1 MMLNEIFKIRED
13 FIVVFSLDNSKQTVI
28 SFDEHIST
36 KKRNFKCIF
45 DKRPAFKERIDIL
58 KRELEKFCK
67 DDIETL
73 AKMVAL
79 KTEGLKIFE
88 IRKIIN
94 NAAIVAVE
102 KGDSKLTISHLKSV
116 VDEYLELIDEFLSVE
131 KKETFSHIFA

>member
-1 MMLNEIFKIRED
+1 MMLIEFVKLMGDEIFKIQED
-13 FIVVFSLDNSKQTVI
+13 FIVVFTVDNSKQTVI

-45 DKRPAFKERIDIL
+45 DKRPVFKERIDIS
-58 KRELEKFCK
+58 KRELAKFCK
-67 DDIETL
+67 EDIETL

-94 NAAIVAVE
+94 NAAMVAVE
-102 KGDSKLTISHLKSV
+102 KGDS
-116 VDEYLELIDEFLSVE
+116 
-131 KKETFSHIFA
+131 